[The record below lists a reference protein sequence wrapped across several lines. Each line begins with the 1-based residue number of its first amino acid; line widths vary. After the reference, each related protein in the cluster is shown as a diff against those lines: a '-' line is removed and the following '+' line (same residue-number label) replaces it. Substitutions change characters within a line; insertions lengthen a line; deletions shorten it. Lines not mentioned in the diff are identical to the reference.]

1 MSVSGRIVDRPVLV
15 AIVFALIAILGL
27 FLLPT
32 LAIDLMPEVSQP
44 VLSVMCSYS
53 GASPETMETKVTRI
67 LEGALNAVEG
77 LKTITSTSSEGSS
90 SISLEFEFGTDL
102 EAAKNDIRD
111 KLERVIRSLPDDADR
126 PSISKFDP
134 NSQPIVQISVRGNRS
149 AEEIKSLAEN
159 ILQPLFEQA
168 AGVAQVTVRGGR
180 TRIVRVDLEQNRL
193 DAYGLSITGISSVL
207 AAQNAS
213 LGGGSVREG
222 TLNYQVRTEGGFTS
236 LDDIA
241 DTVIAT
247 VNGAQVRLRDVGEV
261 SDGFEDPSSYA
272 RIDGKEGVYLAIQK
286 QSGTNTVR
294 VADAIFE
301 KLEAASALVPAD
313 ISMKVMRDS
322 SKQVRDTLNDLVESA
337 AYGGILAMLI
347 LFLFL
352 RNLKSTLV
360 MGVSIP
366 FSILVTMLCMFFAG
380 ITLNMMTLTGLI
392 LGVGMVVDASIVMLE
407 NIYAYRDR
415 GAKPR
420 IAAILGSHEMLS
432 AITSSTLTS
441 VCVFIP
447 ILFFKS
453 RLGFFGELFED
464 LIFTIGIALL
474 SSLFVAVFLVPV
486 LASKYLV
493 FKTRTQ
499 KPLRNP
505 ALKAADDLVER
516 LLGLL
521 NAAYEKA
528 LGAALRHRGA
538 VVALV
543 VFVFLGCVALVPFMN
558 IQIMPRMAEDSVTLS
573 VALPLGTDLETTNQV
588 VLQFEE
594 FVRNEVQGAED
605 VTASVGGGGRS
616 RGTYSGS
623 VSFGFADGKGSDTPE
638 RAQAKLR
645 AHFPDFPQA
654 RFSFGRGMFRQATG
668 SDIDL
673 VLRVQDLDIGLSAAN
688 EIVEVLER
696 EVPDV
701 LDWEIG
707 LTEGLP
713 EAVVVIDRE
722 RLYALGLNARA
733 VANEIYASVY
743 GSTATAFTLKGEE
756 IPVRLFLDKADR
768 DEVLDLERLFV
779 KNAAGQQVAVSNF
792 ARPDKGSGPVSIRHE
807 NRARVIHV
815 EGSIGEG
822 RRADRVEA
830 AIKRAI
836 AENLVIDDS
845 VSIAY
850 EGSWKQISENNVT
863 FALIFAM
870 AVILVFGVMA
880 GQYESFKDPL
890 INLLTIP
897 LMFIGVILIYAVSA
911 QPVTLFNM
919 VGLVMLAGIVVNN
932 GIVLVDYTNL
942 LHNRGVPL
950 FEACLK
956 GGVSRL
962 RPILMTTLTTILGTL
977 PMAISSGENAGL
989 IKPIGLT
996 IIGGLTTSTFIT
1008 LFFIPV
1014 VYYLVNGK
1022 RERRRS

>member
-1 MSVSGRIVDRPVLV
+1 MSVSARIVDRPVLV

-44 VLSVMCSYS
+44 VLSVNCSYS

-111 KLERVIRSLPDDADR
+111 KLERVVRALPDDADR
-126 PSISKFDP
+126 PTISKFDP
-134 NSQPIVQISVRGNRS
+134 NTQPIVQISVRGNRS
-149 AEEIKSLAEN
+149 AEEIKGLAEN
-159 ILQPLFEQA
+159 VLQPLFEQA
-168 AGVAQVTVRGGR
+168 SGVAQVTVRGGR
-180 TRIVRVDLEQNRL
+180 TRIIRVDLEQNRL
-193 DAYGLSITGISSVL
+193 DAYGLSITGISSTL

-222 TLNYQVRTEGGFTS
+222 TLNYQVRTEGGFAS

-247 VNGAQVRLRDVGEV
+247 ANGAQVRLRDVGAV

-301 KLEAASALVPAD
+301 KLDAASGLVPAD
-313 ISMKVMRDS
+313 ISMKVTRDS

-352 RNLKSTLV
+352 RNLKSTLI
-360 MGVSIP
+360 MGISIP

-420 IAAILGSHEMLS
+420 IAAILGSHEMIA

-441 VCVFIP
+441 ICVFIP

-486 LASKYLV
+486 LASKYLI

-499 KPLRNP
+499 KPLKDP
-505 ALKAADDLVER
+505 TLKAADDFIER

-528 LGAALRHRGA
+528 LSAALRHRLS

-543 VFVFLGCVALVPFMN
+543 ALVFLGCVALVPLMN
-558 IQIMPRMAEDSVTLS
+558 IQIMPRMAEDSVTLN
-573 VALPLGTDLETTNQV
+573 VTLPLGTDLETTNQV
-588 VLQFEE
+588 ILQFEV
-594 FVRNEVQGAED
+594 FVRNEVRGAED

-623 VSFGFADGKGSDTPE
+623 VSFGFADGNKSDTLE

-673 VLRVQDLDIGLSAAN
+673 VLRVQDLDIGLSTAN

-701 LDWEIG
+701 MDWEIG

-743 GSTATAFTLKGEE
+743 GSTATTFTLKGEE

-815 EGSIGEG
+815 EGSLDEKK
-822 RRADRVEA
+822 RADRVEA

-836 AENLVIDDS
+836 AENLVIDDT

-897 LMFIGVILIYAVSA
+897 LMFIGVILIYAISA

-950 FEACLK
+950 FEACLR

-977 PMAISSGENAGL
+977 PMALSNGENAGL

-996 IIGGLTTSTFIT
+996 IIGGLATSTLIT

-1022 RERRRS
+1022 RKRRRS

>member
-1 MSVSGRIVDRPVLV
+1 MSVSARIVDRPVLV

-44 VLSVMCSYS
+44 VLSVNCSYS

-111 KLERVIRSLPDDADR
+111 KLERVVRALPDDADR
-126 PSISKFDP
+126 PTISKFDP
-134 NSQPIVQISVRGNRS
+134 NTQPIVQISVRGNRS
-149 AEEIKSLAEN
+149 AEEIKGLAEN
-159 ILQPLFEQA
+159 VLQPLFEQA
-168 AGVAQVTVRGGR
+168 SGVAQVTVRGGR
-180 TRIVRVDLEQNRL
+180 TRIIRVDLEQNRL
-193 DAYGLSITGISSVL
+193 DAYGLSITGISSTL

-222 TLNYQVRTEGGFTS
+222 TLNYQVRTEGGFAS

-247 VNGAQVRLRDVGEV
+247 ANGAQVRLRDVGAV

-301 KLEAASALVPAD
+301 KLDAASGLVPAD
-313 ISMKVMRDS
+313 ISMKVTRDS

-352 RNLKSTLV
+352 RNLKSTLI
-360 MGVSIP
+360 MGISIP

-420 IAAILGSHEMLS
+420 IAAILGSHEMIA

-441 VCVFIP
+441 ICVFIP

-486 LASKYLV
+486 LASKYLI

-499 KPLRNP
+499 KPLKDP
-505 ALKAADDLVER
+505 TLKAADDFIER

-528 LGAALRHRGA
+528 LSAALRHRLS

-543 VFVFLGCVALVPFMN
+543 ALVFLGCVALVPLMN
-558 IQIMPRMAEDSVTLS
+558 IQIMPRMAEDSVTLN
-573 VALPLGTDLETTNQV
+573 VTLPLGTDLETTNQV
-588 VLQFEE
+588 ILQFEV
-594 FVRNEVQGAED
+594 FVRNEVRGAED

-623 VSFGFADGKGSDTPE
+623 VSFGFADGNKSDTLE

-673 VLRVQDLDIGLSAAN
+673 VLRVQDLDIGLSTAN

-701 LDWEIG
+701 MDWEIG

-743 GSTATAFTLKGEE
+743 GSTATTFTLKGEE

-815 EGSIGEG
+815 EGSLDEKK
-822 RRADRVEA
+822 RADRVEA

-836 AENLVIDDS
+836 AENLVIDDT

-897 LMFIGVILIYAVSA
+897 LMFIGVILIYAISA

-950 FEACLK
+950 FEACLR

-962 RPILMTTLTTILGTL
+962 RPLLMTTLTTNLGTL
-977 PMAISSGENAGL
+977 PMARSNGENAGL

-996 IIGGLTTSTFIT
+996 IIGGLATSTLIT

-1022 RERRRS
+1022 RKRRRS

>member
-1 MSVSGRIVDRPVLV
+1 MSVSARIVDRPVLV

-44 VLSVMCSYS
+44 VLSVNCSYS

-111 KLERVIRSLPDDADR
+111 KLERVVRALPDDADR
-126 PSISKFDP
+126 PTISKFDP
-134 NSQPIVQISVRGNRS
+134 NTQPIVQISVRGNRS
-149 AEEIKSLAEN
+149 AEEIKGLAEN
-159 ILQPLFEQA
+159 VLQPLFEQA
-168 AGVAQVTVRGGR
+168 SGVAQVTVRGGR
-180 TRIVRVDLEQNRL
+180 TRIIRVDLEQNRL
-193 DAYGLSITGISSVL
+193 DAYGLSITGISSTL

-222 TLNYQVRTEGGFTS
+222 TLNYQVRTEGGFAS

-247 VNGAQVRLRDVGEV
+247 ANGAQVRLRDVGAV

-301 KLEAASALVPAD
+301 KLDAASGLVPAD
-313 ISMKVMRDS
+313 ISMKVTRDS

-352 RNLKSTLV
+352 RNLKSTLI
-360 MGVSIP
+360 MGISIP

-407 NIYAYRDR
+407 NIYAYRER

-420 IAAILGSHEMLS
+420 LAAILGSHEMIA

-441 VCVFIP
+441 ICVFIP

-486 LASKYLV
+486 LASKYLI

-499 KPLRNP
+499 KPLKDP
-505 ALKAADDLVER
+505 TLKAADDFIER

-528 LGAALRHRGA
+528 LSAALRHRLS

-543 VFVFLGCVALVPFMN
+543 ALVFLGCVALVPLMN
-558 IQIMPRMAEDSVTLS
+558 IQIMPRMAEDSVTLN
-573 VALPLGTDLETTNQV
+573 VTLPLGTDLETTNQV
-588 VLQFEE
+588 ILQFEV
-594 FVRNEVQGAED
+594 FVRNEVRGAED

-623 VSFGFADGKGSDTPE
+623 VSFGFADGNKSDTLE

-673 VLRVQDLDIGLSAAN
+673 VLRVQDLDIGLSTAN

-701 LDWEIG
+701 MDWEIG

-743 GSTATAFTLKGEE
+743 GSTATTFTLKGEE

-815 EGSIGEG
+815 EGSLDEKK
-822 RRADRVEA
+822 RADRVEA

-836 AENLVIDDS
+836 AENLVIDDT

-897 LMFIGVILIYAVSA
+897 LMFIGVILIYAISA

-950 FEACLK
+950 FEACLR

-977 PMAISSGENAGL
+977 PMALSNGENAGL

-996 IIGGLTTSTFIT
+996 IIGGLATSTLIT

-1022 RERRRS
+1022 RKRRRS